1 MIEPKEFYRKLDSLL
16 VKIGQEKSGKVFL
29 FTIVKE
35 IENTF
40 GKDLHLSNGRIF
52 EQSEDE
58 YFLIFPDSKSGQNYP
73 GTKIPLNSNITES
86 ILHSKMYIFDNHV
99 DGIESLRVNKKGY
112 SVPVAFTIHNQDYR
126 WIFVFDLIDGWIREE
141 VDLCLNA
148 VRTAL
153 NYRLF
158 SESVKGELEQAAQI
172 QKSLLP
178 IMPPNIPGYQIAG
191 RSQPAELVGGDL
203 FDYFKFDSEQYG
215 FCIGDAS
222 GHGIPAALMVRDVV
236 IGLRVGLEKNM
247 QTVYTIKKLN
257 SVLYQNN
264 YSARFI
270 SLFYSEMERNGNLF
284 YINAGHPSPLLLKG
298 NEIVEL
304 DSTGLLLGALPEIG
318 LRRSYISIPPKGV
331 LVLYTDGIL
340 ERENKKGEEFGPVR
354 LKKVIQHFKDKSAD
368 EIMNAIFHEADEFGK
383 SKKWKDDATVVVI
396 KRDE

>member
-40 GKDLHLSNGRIF
+40 GKDLHLNNGRIF

-178 IMPPNIPGYQIAG
+178 IRPPSIPGYQIAG

-298 NEIVEL
+298 SEIVEL

-354 LKKVIQHFKDKSAD
+354 LKKVIQHFKDKNAD

-383 SKKWKDDATVVVI
+383 SKKWKDDATVLVV
-396 KRDE
+396 KRLE

>member
-340 ERENKKGEEFGPVR
+340 ERENKKGEEFGSLR

>member
-318 LRRSYISIPPKGV
+318 LRRSYISIPPRGV

-340 ERENKKGEEFGPVR
+340 ERENKKGEEFGSAR

>member
-40 GKDLHLSNGRIF
+40 GKDLHLNNGRIF

-58 YFLIFPDSKSGQNYP
+58 YFLIFPDSKSGQNYQ

-298 NEIVEL
+298 SEIVEL

-354 LKKVIQHFKDKSAD
+354 LKKVIQRFRDKNAD

-383 SKKWKDDATVVVI
+383 SKKWKDDATVVVV
-396 KRDE
+396 KRLE

>member
-40 GKDLHLSNGRIF
+40 GKDLHLNNGRIF

-178 IMPPNIPGYQIAG
+178 IRPPSIPGYQIAG

-298 NEIVEL
+298 SEIVEL

-340 ERENKKGEEFGPVR
+340 ERENKKGEEFGSLR
-354 LKKVIQHFKDKSAD
+354 LKKVIQHFKDKNAD

-383 SKKWKDDATVVVI
+383 SKKWKDDATVLVV
-396 KRDE
+396 KRLE